1 MEQAVGDVQPLPGL
15 KRPGSLV
22 RDVFARPGVPS
33 AGAQPQYEAHARI
46 EGHRRLQAIVWFDSQ
61 SGRRVVAQVDVA
73 PSDPSRPSPDG
84 VTVEAIRAV
93 RLGKIQG
100 EVSEIIAREEKL
112 GRLPARLADGFRR
125 VPRPGRRERPRQEY
139 AAFAAEYE
147 QLLGSPT
154 PIKEL
159 ARRHHISESSAR
171 AILNR
176 ARHHNL
182 LTRSPPGRAGG
193 ELTELARQLLNEA
206 KEG

>member
-1 MEQAVGDVQPLPGL
+1 MQQVVGDVPPLTGL

-22 RDVFARPGVPS
+22 REVFAYPGRPP
-33 AGAQPQYEAHARI
+33 AGAEPQYEAHARI
-46 EGHRRLQAIVWFDSQ
+46 EGHRRLQAIVWFHSQ
-61 SGRRVVAQVDVA
+61 SGRRVVAQVHVA
-73 PSDPSRPSPDG
+73 PSDPNRPPPDG

-112 GRLPARLADGFRR
+112 GRLPARLAEGFRR
-125 VPRPGRRERPRQEY
+125 VRRPGRRERPRQEY
-139 AAFAAEYE
+139 AAFAAEYV

-159 ARRHHISESSAR
+159 AHRHHLSDSSVR

-176 ARHHNL
+176 ARDHKL
-182 LTRSPPGRAGG
+182 LTKSPPGRAGG
-193 ELTELARQLLNEA
+193 ELTDLARQLLKEA